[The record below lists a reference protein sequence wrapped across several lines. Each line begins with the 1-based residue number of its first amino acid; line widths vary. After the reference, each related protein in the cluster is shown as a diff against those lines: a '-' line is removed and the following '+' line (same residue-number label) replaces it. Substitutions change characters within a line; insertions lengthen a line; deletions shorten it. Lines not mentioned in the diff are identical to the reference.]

1 MKKLESCA
9 VWYQIYWWLIFMK
22 ASLSDFTDNLS
33 EKFVQKSAMNVEME
47 AKIMEIL
54 IKKRWR

>member
-1 MKKLESCA
+1 
-9 VWYQIYWWLIFMK
+9 MK

-33 EKFVQKSAMNVEME
+33 GKFVQKSAMNVEME

-54 IKKRWR
+54 IKKI